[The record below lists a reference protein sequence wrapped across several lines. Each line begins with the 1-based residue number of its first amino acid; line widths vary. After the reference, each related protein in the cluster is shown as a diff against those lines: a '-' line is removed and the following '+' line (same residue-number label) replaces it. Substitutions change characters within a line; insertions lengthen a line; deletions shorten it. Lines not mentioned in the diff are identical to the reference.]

1 MFAVVV
7 VVVVV
12 VVAVVVVGVV
22 VVVVVVVEE
31 VVVVDNVF
39 IITLRTFLM
48 ERSIFSKLFMRE
60 IGRDLDFI
68 IALLLPSAAD
78 VYECLYDKDV
88 YTDLS
93 ELYAYIK
100 HSNVRPDLH
109 HKLYNTPVSS
119 KCTYSFLSTNAI
131 SISTSATA
139 TTAA

>member
-1 MFAVVV
+1 LFAVVV
-7 VVVVV
+7 VVIVE
-12 VVAVVVVGVV
+12 
-22 VVVVVVVEE
+22 VVEE
-31 VVVVDNVF
+31 EVVMVVDNIF

-60 IGRDLDFI
+60 TGRDLDFI

-88 YTDLS
+88 YTDIS
-93 ELYAYIK
+93 ELYALIK
-100 HSNVRPDLH
+100 HSYVRPDLH
-109 HKLYNTPVSS
+109 HKLYNTPFSS
-119 KCTYSFLSTNAI
+119 KCTYSFLGTNAI